1 MPQEKHDT
9 EGGAHLRLRAQLM
22 DAVCAVIRR
31 RGLRQR
37 EAAVLFGVAQPRV
50 SDLVRGKLTLFSI
63 DMLVDML
70 VAADVGVELRVH
82 GPGDAGDAARWRRPR
97 RKDR

>member
-1 MPQEKHDT
+1 MPQEKDDI
-9 EGGAHLRLRAQLM
+9 GGEAHLRLRAQLM
-22 DAVCAVIRR
+22 DAVCDVIHR

-37 EAAVLFGVAQPRV
+37 EAAALFGVAQPRV

-63 DMLVDML
+63 DTLVDML
-70 VAADVGVELRVH
+70 AAADVLVEVRVH
-82 GPGDAGDAARWRRPR
+82 GPGDTGDAAARRRPR